1 LDPATTIAELR
12 GSTATLGSFCVRR
25 PVLQDNIVASVPPS

>member
-1 LDPATTIAELR
+1 MIAGLV

-25 PVLQDNIVASVPPS
+25 PVLQETIVASGVPL